1 MPRTDQPR
9 TEGAFAIRGSESPQ
23 RREPSHTGHLLTV
36 IAPGVLWI
44 VIFLVLPSAYLMTIA
59 FMTNG
64 TYGLPQMPLTLE
76 AFKQLAGF
84 GFLGWSPGNLYTL
97 VRSVWQTVLST
108 GLVIVMAYPIA
119 YYITTAPA
127 RLRPLMLLLVVVPS
141 WTNQVIRAI
150 GWMNILSPGAPVSNF
165 AASMGLIPPQMGL
178 FPSKFAVVIG
188 LVYNFLPFM
197 VLSLYAVF
205 EKLDHAQIDAARD
218 LRAGPIRTFIHAVL
232 PQTLPGLLAGTVL
245 VSIPAFGMYVI
256 PELLGGGKSMMLGN
270 LVARQFSAAS
280 NWPLGAAGALIMIVA
295 TLAGLLVL
303 RRLGK
308 KLGGD
313 SQVVL

>member
-1 MPRTDQPR
+1 MTDRSAVSATGDDPPERGDPR
-9 TEGAFAIRGSESPQ
+9 SMW
-23 RREPSHTGHLLTV
+23 HLLAV
-36 IAPGVLWI
+36 ISPGVLWI
-44 VIFLVLPSAYLMTIA
+44 VIFLVLPSVYLMSIA

-64 TYGLPQMPLTLE
+64 IYGLPQMPLSLE

-84 GFLGWSPGNLYTL
+84 GFLGWAPGNLYTL
-97 VRSVWQTVLST
+97 IRSIWQTVLST
-108 GLVIVMAYPIA
+108 GLVIALAYPIA

-127 RLRPLMLLLVVVPS
+127 RLRPLMLLMVVVPS
-141 WTNQVIRAI
+141 WTNQVIRAV
-150 GWMNILSPGAPVSNF
+150 GWMNILSPGSPASNLATWLGLTAPH
-165 AASMGLIPPQMGL
+165 MGL

-197 VLSLYAVF
+197 VLPLYAVF
-205 EKLDHAQIDAARD
+205 EKLDYSQVEAARD
-218 LRAGPIRTFIHAVL
+218 LRAGPIRAFFHAVL

-245 VSIPAFGMYVI
+245 VSIPAFGMYVV

-295 TLAGLLVL
+295 TLVGLLVL
-303 RRLGK
+303 RRVGR

-313 SQVVL
+313 EEVML